1 LIKSGIIA
9 LAHDV
14 LFYLYVKIYAFLILL
29 NDGYRTM
36 KNIRNYLG
44 AASLFALSLGAI
56 GTAQSAIISQTYSF
70 TASSGVEFPVTNTL
84 NVTDIGTI
92 VDLNVAVEIINTEG
106 VDPFWG
112 DLTMSLTRGLNT
124 RTLIDET
131 SSLRQ
136 GVFDV
141 VFDDAGGLIPPSPDD
156 VDLTGSYQP
165 VDALSFFNGS
175 ALFGDWTLNITD
187 SVPDL
192 DDDKFLSWSLIV
204 DYEDG
209 VSAGIPEPAVLS
221 LIGAGLLGMGFI
233 RRRRSAKA

>member
-70 TASSGVEFPVTNTL
+70 SVSSGVDLENPFFNTL
-84 NVTDIGTI
+84 SVTDIGTI
-92 VDLNVAVEIINTEG
+92 DSLKVAVSILGTEG
-106 VDPFWG
+106 AKPFWG
-112 DLTMSLTRGLNT
+112 DLTMSLKRGSDT
-124 RTLIDET
+124 KTLIHATRSE
-131 SSLRQ
+131 RQ

-141 VFDDAGGLIPPSPDD
+141 VFDDAGVPIPSSPDN

-187 SVPDL
+187 TFADNDRL
-192 DDDKFLSWSLIV
+192 KSWSLIV
-204 DYEDG
+204 RYDDG